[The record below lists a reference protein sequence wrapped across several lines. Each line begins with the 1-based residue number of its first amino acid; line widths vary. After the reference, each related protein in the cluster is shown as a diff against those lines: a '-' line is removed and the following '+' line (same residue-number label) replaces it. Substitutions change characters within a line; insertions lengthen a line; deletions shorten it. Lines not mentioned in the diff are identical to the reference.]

1 MRCFTLTLKSV
12 SYIIA
17 RIVDLIIS
25 KEHSFIRNIFD
36 QDELKQSN
44 SKVTI
49 EKYCE
54 VFGKMLQTVVL
65 LNSRY
70 TNESDTEDISDNCLA
85 EFVEVKNIESFSELF
100 LEIENM

>member
-1 MRCFTLTLKSV
+1 MRYFTLTLKFV

-25 KEHSFIRNIFD
+25 KEHSFIRDIFD
-36 QDELKQSN
+36 QDELKQLN
-44 SKVTI
+44 LVVTI

-54 VFGKMLQTVVL
+54 SFRKMFQIVVL

-70 TNESDTEDISDNCLA
+70 SNKSDTEDILDNFLA
-85 EFVEVKNIESFSELF
+85 
-100 LEIENM
+100 

>member
-1 MRCFTLTLKSV
+1 MRYFTLTLKFV

-25 KEHSFIRNIFD
+25 KEHSFIRDIFD
-36 QDELKQSN
+36 QDELRQSN
-44 SKVTI
+44 LVVTI

-54 VFGKMLQTVVL
+54 YFRKMFQIVVL

-70 TNESDTEDISDNCLA
+70 SNKSDIEDILDNFLA
-85 EFVEVKNIESFSELF
+85 
-100 LEIENM
+100 

>member
-1 MRCFTLTLKSV
+1 MRYFTLTLKFV

-25 KEHSFIRNIFD
+25 KEHSFIRDIFD
-36 QDELKQSN
+36 QHELKQSN
-44 SKVTI
+44 LVVTI

-54 VFGKMLQTVVL
+54 SFRKMFQIVVL

-70 TNESDTEDISDNCLA
+70 SNKSDTEDILDNFLA
-85 EFVEVKNIESFSELF
+85 
-100 LEIENM
+100 

>member
-1 MRCFTLTLKSV
+1 MRYFTLTLKFV

-25 KEHSFIRNIFD
+25 KEHSFIRDIFD

-44 SKVTI
+44 LVVTI

-54 VFGKMLQTVVL
+54 SFRKMFQIVVL

-70 TNESDTEDISDNCLA
+70 SNKSDTEDILDNFLA
-85 EFVEVKNIESFSELF
+85 
-100 LEIENM
+100 